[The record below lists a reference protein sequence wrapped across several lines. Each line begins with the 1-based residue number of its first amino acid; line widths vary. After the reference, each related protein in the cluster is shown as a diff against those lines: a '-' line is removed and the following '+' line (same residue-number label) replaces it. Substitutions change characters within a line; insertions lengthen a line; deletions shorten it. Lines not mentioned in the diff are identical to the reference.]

1 MTNKATP
8 KALGFGPQGTVY
20 KVSSPTPLADLG
32 AKNLNGVKVSQND
45 QIAAINVVDASS
57 EKPTE
62 RKRKKPYQPVRFAA
76 HIPLEGYY
84 NDGHGNLYNVA
95 RLVDMCK
102 DLEPFDAPLQ
112 AFDLSAPIWQNYSI
126 FDLAFHV
133 KAVND
138 ADLDYP
144 IILDWNGS
152 IADGRHRII
161 KALVLGHSTI
171 KCVRMYW
178 KPEAD
183 KQI

>member
-1 MTNKATP
+1 MTTKIEPWIAGYDASGEP
-8 KALGFGPQGTVY
+8 
-20 KVSSPTPLADLG
+20 
-32 AKNLNGVKVSQND
+32 VKVSNPITAD
-45 QIAAINVVDASS
+45 ELRAAGIIVYDKDPKIKSALIQKD
-57 EKPTE
+57 EF
-62 RKRKKPYQPVRFAA
+62 KRSRRKPYQPVRFAD
-76 HIPLEGYY
+76 HTPLEGYY
-84 NDGHGNLYNVA
+84 NDGHGNLYSVA
-95 RLVDMCK
+95 RLIDMCK

-112 AFDLSAPIWQNYSI
+112 AFDLSAPVWQDYSI

-133 KAVND
+133 KAVNE

-152 IADGRHRII
+152 IADGRHRLI

>member
-1 MTNKATP
+1 MNK
-8 KALGFGPQGTVY
+8 KAVTVGFGPQGTVY
-20 KVSSPTPLADLG
+20 RTSVENSQTNSTQEAVS
-32 AKNLNGVKVSQND
+32 N
-45 QIAAINVVDASS
+45 IEAINIVDHNKDSI
-57 EKPTE
+57 
-62 RKRKKPYQPVRFAA
+62 KRSRRKPYQPVRFAD
-76 HIPLEGYY
+76 HTPLEGYY
-84 NDGHGNLYNVA
+84 NDGHGNLYSVA
-95 RLVDMCK
+95 RLIDMCK
-102 DLEPFDAPLQ
+102 DLEPFDTPLQ
-112 AFDLSAPIWQNYSI
+112 AFDLSAPIWSDYST

-152 IADGRHRII
+152 IADGRHRLI

>member
-1 MTNKATP
+1 MTTKIEPWIAGYDANGKSVMVSNPITAEELRAEGIIVYDKDP
-8 KALGFGPQGTVY
+8 KIKSALIQ
-20 KVSSPTPLADLG
+20 KDES
-32 AKNLNGVKVSQND
+32 
-45 QIAAINVVDASS
+45 
-57 EKPTE
+57 
-62 RKRKKPYQPVRFAA
+62 KRSRRKPYQPVRFAD
-76 HIPLEGYY
+76 HTPLEGYY
-84 NDGHGNLYNVA
+84 NDGHGNLYSVA
-95 RLVDMCK
+95 RLIDMCK

-112 AFDLSAPIWQNYSI
+112 AFDLSAPVWQDYSI

-133 KAVND
+133 KAVNE

-152 IADGRHRII
+152 IADGRHRLI

>member
-1 MTNKATP
+1 MTTENIEQA
-8 KALGFGPQGTVY
+8 
-20 KVSSPTPLADLG
+20 PLEE
-32 AKNLNGVKVSQND
+32 S
-45 QIAAINVVDASS
+45 
-57 EKPTE
+57 
-62 RKRKKPYQPVRFAA
+62 KRSRRKPYQPVRFAD
-76 HIPLEGYY
+76 HTPLEGYY
-84 NDGHGNLYNVA
+84 NDGHGGLYSVA

-112 AFDLSAPIWQNYSI
+112 AFDLSAPVWQDYSI

-138 ADLDYP
+138 ADLSYP

-152 IADGRHRII
+152 IADGRHRLI
-161 KALVLGHSTI
+161 KALTLGHSTI

>member
-1 MTNKATP
+1 MKTEIQPWIAGYDENGEPLTVSNPITAEELRAEGVIVYDEDP
-8 KALGFGPQGTVY
+8 KIKSELTQ
-20 KVSSPTPLADLG
+20 KDESKRSSC
-32 AKNLNGVKVSQND
+32 
-45 QIAAINVVDASS
+45 
-57 EKPTE
+57 
-62 RKRKKPYQPVRFAA
+62 KPYQPVRFAD
-76 HIPLEGYY
+76 HTPLEGYY
-84 NDGHGNLYNVA
+84 NDGHGNLYSVA
-95 RLVDMCK
+95 RLIDMCK

-112 AFDLSAPIWQNYSI
+112 AFDLSAPVWQDYSI

-133 KAVND
+133 KAVNE

-152 IADGRHRII
+152 IADGRHRLI

>member
-1 MTNKATP
+1 MTTEIKSWLVGYDENGDPVKATKPMTAEELRASGVITYDKNP
-8 KALGFGPQGTVY
+8 KI
-20 KVSSPTPLADLG
+20 K
-32 AKNLNGVKVSQND
+32 
-45 QIAAINVVDASS
+45 S
-57 EKPTE
+57 ELTQKDE
-62 RKRKKPYQPVRFAA
+62 SKRSRRKPYQPVRFAD
-76 HIPLEGYY
+76 HTPLEGYY
-84 NDGHGNLYNVA
+84 NDGHGNLYSVA
-95 RLVDMCK
+95 RLIDMCK

-112 AFDLSAPIWQNYSI
+112 AFDLSAPIWQDYST

-133 KAVND
+133 KAVNE

-152 IADGRHRII
+152 IADGRHRLI

>member
-1 MTNKATP
+1 MIK
-8 KALGFGPQGTVY
+8 
-20 KVSSPTPLADLG
+20 D
-32 AKNLNGVKVSQND
+32 
-45 QIAAINVVDASS
+45 
-57 EKPTE
+57 
-62 RKRKKPYQPVRFAA
+62 KRKPKKKFKPVRFAN
-76 HIPLEGYY
+76 HTPLEGYY
-84 NDGHGNLYNVA
+84 NDGTGALYVVA
-95 RLVDMCK
+95 KLVDMCK
-102 DLEPFDAPLQ
+102 DLDVFEMPLQ
-112 AFDLSAPIWQNYSI
+112 AFDLSSQPWQNYTM

-138 ADLDYP
+138 ADLECP

-161 KALVLGHSTI
+161 KALTLGHSTI

>member
-1 MTNKATP
+1 MTDIIGDKVIIDIESISIGSKNNLAVDPNGSIAWMPLGSGDLEAIKPNIEQTPRAKPNKL
-8 KALGFGPQGTVY
+8 K
-20 KVSSPTPLADLG
+20 
-32 AKNLNGVKVSQND
+32 
-45 QIAAINVVDASS
+45 
-57 EKPTE
+57 
-62 RKRKKPYQPVRFAA
+62 PVRFAN
-76 HIPLEGYY
+76 HTPLEGYY
-84 NDGHGNLYNVA
+84 NDGHGNLYSVA
-95 RLVDMCK
+95 RLIDMCK

-112 AFDLSAPIWQNYSI
+112 AFDLSAPIWQDYST

-138 ADLDYP
+138 ADLSYP

-152 IADGRHRII
+152 IADGRHRLI